1 MEMETKKIHMW
12 TKGPVHEATQLP
24 CSGQHP
30 TRSGLERIEFWVF
43 VFTQLDT
50 VMKLHELWMVQTF
63 VFTDHVES

>member
-30 TRSGLERIEFWVF
+30 TRSGLERIEF
-43 VFTQLDT
+43 
-50 VMKLHELWMVQTF
+50 
-63 VFTDHVES
+63 